1 MLSASS
7 LSIIQLTKASKRLFK
22 KLSCKNLYLLFFL
35 LLLLICFYMAGFLY
49 LLVWLQMKINRY
61 MHKLLSEFTTLPL
74 LNVQIKIT
82 SWDHKVFHKM
92 FSFEF
97 LFKVPSKIFGYW
109 EIWTQPFCKSYLW
122 FCEKVL
128 RKEILE
134 IRSWTVTA
142 FLMYPRFLWWL
153 AKNSR
158 HITTRIFY
166 VSPGQWISLYLFGF
180 SSLRLIPNTKTEILQ
195 YQESHCQG
203 GFNNIK
209 KSWLTPIYFWL
220 SVVMGW

>member
-1 MLSASS
+1 
-7 LSIIQLTKASKRLFK
+7 
-22 KLSCKNLYLLFFL
+22 
-35 LLLLICFYMAGFLY
+35 MAGFLY

-61 MHKLLSEFTTLPL
+61 MHKLLSAFTTLPL

-122 FCEKVL
+122 FCEKML

>member
-49 LLVWLQMKINRY
+49 LLVWLQMNINRY

-97 LFKVPSKIFGYW
+97 LFKVLSKIFGYW

-122 FCEKVL
+122 FCEKML

-195 YQESHCQG
+195 YQESHCQR

>member
-1 MLSASS
+1 
-7 LSIIQLTKASKRLFK
+7 
-22 KLSCKNLYLLFFL
+22 
-35 LLLLICFYMAGFLY
+35 MAGFLY

-61 MHKLLSEFTTLPL
+61 MHKLFSEFTTLPL

-92 FSFEF
+92 FSFEL

-109 EIWTQPFCKSYLW
+109 EIWTQPFCKSHLW
-122 FCEKVL
+122 FCEKML

-158 HITTRIFY
+158 NITTRIFLCLTRPVNFPVFVWLQQPQTY
-166 VSPGQWISLYLFGF
+166 PQYKDGNITISRKPLSRWI
-180 SSLRLIPNTKTEILQ
+180 Q
-195 YQESHCQG
+195 
-203 GFNNIK
+203 
-209 KSWLTPIYFWL
+209 
-220 SVVMGW
+220 

>member
-1 MLSASS
+1 
-7 LSIIQLTKASKRLFK
+7 
-22 KLSCKNLYLLFFL
+22 
-35 LLLLICFYMAGFLY
+35 MAGFLY
-49 LLVWLQMKINRY
+49 LFVWLQMKINRH
-61 MHKLLSEFTTLPL
+61 MHKLFSEFTTLPL
-74 LNVQIKIT
+74 LNVHIKIT
-82 SWDHKVFHKM
+82 SWDHKDFHKM

-109 EIWTQPFCKSYLW
+109 EIWTQPFCKSYLML
-122 FCEKVL
+122 K
-128 RKEILE
+128 KEILE
-134 IRSWTVTA
+134 IGTWTVTT
-142 FLMYPRFLWWL
+142 FRFLWWL
-153 AKNSR
+153 ANNSR

-209 KSWLTPIYFWL
+209 KSWLTPNYFWL

>member
-1 MLSASS
+1 
-7 LSIIQLTKASKRLFK
+7 
-22 KLSCKNLYLLFFL
+22 
-35 LLLLICFYMAGFLY
+35 MAGFLY

-61 MHKLLSEFTTLPL
+61 MHKLFSEFTTLPL

-82 SWDHKVFHKM
+82 SWDHKVFHKL

-122 FCEKVL
+122 FCEKML

-153 AKNSR
+153 QKIQGISQLEFFMSHQASEFPC
-158 HITTRIFY
+158 ICLAS
-166 VSPGQWISLYLFGF
+166 VASDLSPIQRRKY
-180 SSLRLIPNTKTEILQ
+180 
-195 YQESHCQG
+195 Y
-203 GFNNIK
+203 NIK
-209 KSWLTPIYFWL
+209 KAIVKVDSITLRNPDWLQFISDYPWWWVDNQCVFQLVSKVY
-220 SVVMGW
+220 M